1 MSRER
6 RNAFGRLGIHHKR
19 KERTMAELRVGTLCY
34 YDSITGLVKG
44 KVSAIRRPNGHTE
57 VDILVTA
64 DGGPYKRGET
74 ITTSPTWAI
83 PRKAVRR
90 TKHSTRIGQYTVIG

>member
-1 MSRER
+1 
-6 RNAFGRLGIHHKR
+6 
-19 KERTMAELRVGTLCY
+19 MAELSVGTLCY

-44 KVSAIRRPNGHTE
+44 KVLSIRRPHGHIE

-74 ITTSPTWAI
+74 IATSSIWAI